1 MRTAAT
7 SRKSTP
13 RVTPYSRSEA
23 RGFLLGLVE
32 VEGVV
37 DVEGS
42 DLAFLREVGGGVA
55 ARLRFLGAGEV
66 ERWAEVTTSGS
77 QGFGDRIQG
86 RKNSHPS
93 SSLA

>member
-32 VEGVV
+32 VEGV
-37 DVEGS
+37 EERS

-66 ERWAEVTTSGS
+66 VR
-77 QGFGDRIQG
+77 
-86 RKNSHPS
+86 
-93 SSLA
+93 

>member
-23 RGFLLGLVE
+23 RDFLLGLAEE
-32 VEGVV
+32 VKGVG
-37 DVEGS
+37 EGS

-66 ERWAEVTTSGS
+66 VR
-77 QGFGDRIQG
+77 
-86 RKNSHPS
+86 
-93 SSLA
+93 

>member
-23 RGFLLGLVE
+23 RGFMLGLVE
-32 VEGVV
+32 VEGV
-37 DVEGS
+37 EERS

-66 ERWAEVTTSGS
+66 VR
-77 QGFGDRIQG
+77 
-86 RKNSHPS
+86 
-93 SSLA
+93 